1 MMQVGIFNGYFPYP
15 LKQQAEK
22 IKAIGFNTV
31 QLDLAF
37 KDIDFSTPE
46 SMTPEKAKTVRE
58 TLRDHDLPV
67 CTISGY
73 TNIVHP
79 DPGERKKR
87 LDHLK
92 AIIRNARHFGSPY

>member
-1 MMQVGIFNGYFPYP
+1 MMQVGIFNGYFPYT
-15 LKQQAEK
+15 LKEQAQK

-46 SMTPEKAKTVRE
+46 AITREKARRVRE
-58 TLRDHDLPV
+58 TFRDHDMPI

-79 DPGERKKR
+79 D
-87 LDHLK
+87 H
-92 AIIRNARHFGSPY
+92 